1 MVNISVTI
9 DQDHLSMIGDIA
21 EALRARGMQV
31 TQVLQT
37 GFITGS
43 VSEDCRSAL
52 AAVSGVQAVDEQLQ
66 FQLPPPESPVQ

>member
-1 MVNISVTI
+1 MVNICVTV
-9 DQDHLSMIGDIA
+9 DREHLSTIGDIA

-43 VSEDCRSAL
+43 VSEDCRPTL

-66 FQLPPPESPVQ
+66 FQLPPPEAEIQ

>member
-1 MVNISVTI
+1 MVNISVTV

-21 EALRARGMQV
+21 EALRTRGMQV

-43 VSEDCRSAL
+43 VSEDCRPAL
-52 AAVSGVQAVDEQLQ
+52 AAISGVQAVDEQLQ
-66 FQLPPPESPVQ
+66 FQLSPPEEDVQ

>member
-1 MVNISVTI
+1 MVNISVTV
-9 DQDHLSMIGDIA
+9 DQDHLSIIGDVA

-43 VSEDCRSAL
+43 VSEDRRPAL

-66 FQLPPPESPVQ
+66 FQLPPPEADVQ

>member
-1 MVNISVTI
+1 MVNISVTV
-9 DQDHLSMIGDIA
+9 DQEHLSMIGDIA

-31 TQVLQT
+31 TQVLRT

-43 VSEDCRSAL
+43 VSEDCRPGL

-66 FQLPPPESPVQ
+66 FQLPPPESQVQ